1 MDDIEIRDR
10 ISEQVS
16 QIRAMARAIYFA
28 RTTSDFDVDDLI
40 DRLDYVEDELQRIA
54 DRIWD
59 AVCELP
65 SPADWRRETEPED

>member
-1 MDDIEIRDR
+1 MDDSEIRDQ
-10 ISEQVS
+10 IGEQVS

-28 RTTSDFDVDDLI
+28 RTSAEFDDMM

-59 AVCELP
+59 AVAELP

>member
-1 MDDIEIRDR
+1 MDDSEIRDQ
-10 ISEQVS
+10 ISEQID

-28 RTTSDFDVDDLI
+28 RTSAEFDDMM

-59 AVCELP
+59 AVAELP

>member
-1 MDDIEIRDR
+1 MDDSEIRDQ
-10 ISEQVS
+10 IGEQID

-28 RTTSDFDVDDLI
+28 RTSAEFDDMM

-59 AVCELP
+59 AVAELP
-65 SPADWRRETEPED
+65 SPADWRRETEPEG

>member
-1 MDDIEIRDR
+1 MDDIEIRDQ
-10 ISEQVS
+10 ISEQIS

-28 RTTSDFDVDDLI
+28 RTEADIDDMME
-40 DRLDYVEDELQRIA
+40 RLDYVEDELQRIA

-59 AVCELP
+59 AVAEMP

>member
-1 MDDIEIRDR
+1 MDDSEIRDQ
-10 ISEQVS
+10 IGEQIC

-28 RTTSDFDVDDLI
+28 RTSAEFDDMM

-59 AVCELP
+59 AVAELP
-65 SPADWRRETEPED
+65 SPTGDEKPNRRIK